1 MFHLRGHPPG
11 TRGGIGP
18 EQLHS
23 AKVSGLSRTS
33 CQPQAW
39 GREVESTL
47 MGGNRDPGP
56 HGLVLLDDTGPKV

>member
-1 MFHLRGHPPG
+1 MFPFEGTLLEPG
-11 TRGGIGP
+11 EVIGP

-47 MGGNRDPGP
+47 MGRNRDPGP
-56 HGLVLLDDTGPKV
+56 HGLVILDDTGPKV